1 MPGDERRAGRAKG
14 LGGRLNRGTRL
25 ARAGARGATGMAGAR
40 LRGLAGRDPRD
51 AELHEQLAT
60 DLAEVLGEMK
70 GAAMKL
76 GQLLS
81 FVDLDL
87 PPEVQSTYHRALAT
101 LRDQAPAFDPGAID
115 EVLRDQYGAA
125 PDEVFAHFDPEPIA
139 AASIGQVHAATLH
152 DGRDVVVKVQY
163 PGVADAVRADLR
175 NAESFAPLARL
186 VSPNQEIGPL
196 LDELRERVF
205 DELDYEREAQ
215 YQRAFAT
222 RYRDHPFIHVP
233 DIVGDLCH
241 SQVLV
246 SERIHGRTFDEVV
259 EHADEAE
266 KQRVGEIVFRY
277 AFGSIGRFR
286 LFNGD
291 PHPGNYLIE
300 DDGAA
305 DGGSR
310 VAFLDYGSV
319 KLFSRER
326 YASIRRIEAAMSLA
340 DQDEALGALRDAGFL
355 PRKAQVDERVVY
367 EWFRLYTKPV
377 LAPQPF
383 TFTPEF
389 AAEVIRSS
397 ADPRSEFAD
406 VVRRLNLPSDYLLL
420 NRIQWGL
427 NSVLARLGA
436 RNDWRAI
443 RDEYLDQGD
452 GPATPLGELDAAW
465 WADRDPEVDPPA

>member
-1 MPGDERRAGRAKG
+1 MTEGRDGASSRPRAS
-14 LGGRLNRGTRL
+14 LGGRLQRGARL
-25 ARAGARGATGMAGAR
+25 ARAGAKGAAGVAGSKAR
-40 LRGLAGRDPRD
+40 QLAGGDPRE
-51 AELHEQLAT
+51 AELHARVAA
-60 DLAEVLGEMK
+60 DLAEVLGDMK

-87 PPEVQSTYHRALAT
+87 PPEVQSTYHDALAS

-115 EVLRDQYGAA
+115 EVLHEAYGEG
-125 PDEVFAHFDPEPIA
+125 PEHVFASFDPTPLA

-152 DGRDVVVKVQY
+152 DGREVVVKVQY

-215 YQRAFAT
+215 YQRAFAN
-222 RYRDHPFIHVP
+222 RYEGHPFIHVP
-233 DIVGDLCH
+233 DIVGDLCRQ
-241 SQVLV
+241 QVLV
-246 SERIHGRTFDEVV
+246 SERIHGRTFDRLV
-259 EHADEAE
+259 EEGSDAD
-266 KQRVGEIVFRY
+266 KQRVGEIIFRY

-300 DDGAA
+300 EGEH
-305 DGGSR
+305 GLT

-326 YASIRRIEAAMSLA
+326 YASMRRIEAAM
-340 DQDEALGALRDAGFL
+340 ALSDRDAALTALRDAGFL
-355 PRKAQVDERVVY
+355 PRSAKVDEAAVY

-377 LAPQPF
+377 LAEQPF

-397 ADPRSEFAD
+397 ADPRSPLAD

-436 RNDWRAI
+436 TGDWRAI
-443 RDEYLDQGD
+443 RDEYLEGAG
-452 GPATPLGELDAAW
+452 GPATPA
-465 WADRDPEVDPPA
+465 R

>member
-1 MPGDERRAGRAKG
+1 VSAGKG
-14 LGGRLNRGTRL
+14 LGGRIGRGSRL
-25 ARAGARGATGMAGAR
+25 ARAGAKGATGVAGSRAR
-40 LRGLAGRDPRD
+40 RLLGGDPRED
-51 AELHEQLAT
+51 ELHTQMA
-60 DLAEVLGEMK
+60 AEFADVLGEMK

-87 PPEVQSTYHRALAT
+87 PPEVQSTYHQALAT
-101 LRDQAPAFDPGAID
+101 LRDQAPAFDPIAID
-115 EVLRDQYGAA
+115 DVLHAQYGEG
-125 PDEVFAHFDPEPIA
+125 PEDVFAAFDPIPIA

-152 DGRDVVVKVQY
+152 DGREVVVKVQY
-163 PGVADAVRADLR
+163 PGVAEAVRADLK

-186 VSPNQEIGPL
+186 ISPNQEVAPL

-222 RYRDHPFIHVP
+222 RYDGHPFIHVP
-233 DIVGDLCH
+233 DIVGELCRT
-241 SQVLV
+241 QVLV
-246 SERIHGRTFDEVV
+246 SERIHGRTFDQLVAEGS
-259 EHADEAE
+259 EDE
-266 KQRVGEIVFRY
+266 KQRVGEIIFRY

-300 DDGAA
+300 A
-305 DGGSR
+305 DGR

-326 YASIRRIEAAMSLA
+326 YASMRRIEAAMSLS
-340 DQDEALGALRDAGFL
+340 DRDEALTALRDAGFL
-355 PRKAQVDERVVY
+355 PRSIRVDEQAVY
-367 EWFRLYTKPV
+367 EWFQLYTKPV

-397 ADPRSEFAD
+397 ADPRSPYAD

-436 RNDWRAI
+436 SNNWRAI
-443 RDEYLDQGD
+443 RDEYLVGGG
-452 GPATPLGELDAAW
+452 GPATELGEQDAAW
-465 WADRDPEVDPPA
+465 WREREPAVDPPA